1 LGYKKFEENDKKNGS
16 VQFLA
21 ALYMIYDN
29 LNLHLKIGRDEKN
42 RQVDGLEIKRNQPFG
57 EKKLDQFR

>member
-1 LGYKKFEENDKKNGS
+1 
-16 VQFLA
+16 
-21 ALYMIYDN
+21 MIYDN